1 MGEVERIVDQ
11 LQRAFA
17 GDAWHGPSLKDL
29 LADVDAEAA
38 GARPIPGAH
47 TIAEIVAHVSTW
59 TDVVRRRLEG
69 EWIGSLPPEQDWP
82 APGPPRWDEAAWSEA
97 LRRLAEA
104 QRGLAAA
111 MARVGDQRLPEV
123 TPEKEY
129 SVYVMLHGA
138 VQHALYHAGQIALLK
153 RARAGA

>member
-11 LQRAFA
+11 LRRAFE

-29 LADVDAEAA
+29 LVDVSAA
-38 GARPIPGAH
+38 RAAARPISGAH
-47 TIAEIVAHVSTW
+47 SIAEIVAHITVW

-69 EWIGSLPPEQDWP
+69 EWIASLPPEEDWP
-82 APGPPRWDEAAWSEA
+82 GAGPDEAAWAEA
-97 LRRLAEA
+97 RGRLEDGERRLAEA
-104 QRGLAAA
+104 V
-111 MARVGDQRLPEV
+111 ARVSEATLPEK
-123 TPEKEY
+123 TPEKDF

-153 RARAGA
+153 RAAA